1 MKRHFPFPPYPN
13 GWFQVAYADELQPG
27 QVLPLS
33 YFGRELVAFR
43 GGDGKVSVL
52 DAFCPHL
59 GAHLGYGGKVQG
71 DSIVCPFHAWRFDG
85 CGTCVEVPYAKKIP
99 PKAKVNAWH
108 AREVNGLILLWHH
121 AEGAPPLWEVPV
133 LPEIGH
139 DEWTAYERRRWKV
152 RTRNQEMAENAVD
165 SAHFHFL
172 HGTMNQPES
181 RAEAQGPVLHV
192 YSTTGMS
199 TPRGGVDG
207 SVESTSYGFGYSTVR
222 FTGIV
227 DTLLVSGMAPID
239 DEHIDVR
246 FSFTL
251 KKLVDKDVT
260 KSVGKAFIKEVSRQ
274 LEQDIPI
281 WEHKVYLDRP
291 VLCDG
296 DGPIGLF
303 RKWARQF
310 YSTPAQAGEAA
321 AAAAA
326 APAEAGAVASGGR

>member
-1 MKRHFPFPPYPN
+1 MNRRFPFPPFAN
-13 GWFQVAYADELQPG
+13 GWFQVAYSDELTSG

-43 GGDGKVSVL
+43 GSDGKAAVL

-85 CGTCVEVPYAKKIP
+85 CGGCVDVPYAKKIP
-99 PKAKVNAWH
+99 PKAKMRAWPV
-108 AREVNGLILLWHH
+108 RELNGLIMVWHH
-121 AEGAPPLWEVPV
+121 AEDAPPSWELPV
-133 LPEIGH
+133 LPEYGNE
-139 DEWTAYERRRWKV
+139 EWTTYERRRWKIK
-152 RTRNQEMAENAVD
+152 TRNQEMAENAVD

-172 HGTMNQPES
+172 HGTSNMPQS
-181 RAEAQGPVLHV
+181 RAEMQGPVLKV
-192 YSTTGMS
+192 ISTTGMS

-207 SVESTSYGFGYSTVR
+207 TVESNSYGFGFSTVR

-227 DTLLVSGMAPID
+227 DTLLVSTMVPID
-239 DEHIDVR
+239 EEHVDVR
-246 FSFTL
+246 FNFTL
-251 KKLVDKDVT
+251 KKWPDKDVT
-260 KSVGKAFIKEVSRQ
+260 KSVGKAFIGEVSRQ

-281 WEHKVYLDRP
+281 WEHKVYWDHP

-303 RKWARQF
+303 RKWCRQF
-310 YSTPAQAGEAA
+310 YSLPREAQAEVG
-321 AAAAA
+321 
-326 APAEAGAVASGGR
+326 

>member
-1 MKRHFPFPPYPN
+1 MTTRRFPFPPFPN
-13 GWFQVAYADELQPG
+13 GWFQVAYADELGPG

-43 GGDGKVSVL
+43 TAAGAVNVL

-59 GAHLGYGGKVQG
+59 GAHLGYGGRVDG
-71 DSIVCPFHAWRFDG
+71 ESIVCPFHAWRFDG
-85 CGTCVEVPYAKKIP
+85 CGGCVEVPYAKKIP
-99 PKAKVNAWH
+99 PKAKMQAWPV
-108 AREVNGLILLWHH
+108 REVNGVILVWHH
-121 AEGAPPLWEVPV
+121 AEGAPPAWEVPS
-133 LPEIGH
+133 LPEVGSE
-139 DEWTAYERRRWKV
+139 EWTPYQRRRWKV

-172 HGTMNQPES
+172 HGTSNMPES
-181 RAEAQGPVLHV
+181 RAEAEGPILKVF
-192 YSTTGMS
+192 STTGMS

-222 FTGIV
+222 FKGIV
-227 DTLLVSGMAPID
+227 ETLLVSSTVPID
-239 DEHIDVR
+239 EEHVDVR

-251 KKLVDKDVT
+251 KKLPDKDVT
-260 KSVGKAFIKEVSRQ
+260 KSVGKAFIGEVSRQ

-281 WEHKVYLDRP
+281 WENKVFWDHP

-303 RKWARQF
+303 RKWSRQF
-310 YSTPAQAGEAA
+310 YSTGAAGEAKQA
-321 AAAAA
+321 A
-326 APAEAGAVASGGR
+326 GG

>member
-13 GWFQVAYADELQPG
+13 GWFQVAYADELGPG

-33 YFGRELVAFR
+33 YFGRELVLFR
-43 GGDGKVSVL
+43 GAGGEAHVL

-59 GAHLGYGGKVQG
+59 GAHLGHGGRVEG
-71 DSIVCPFHAWRFDG
+71 ESIVCPFHAWRFDG
-85 CGTCVEVPYAKKIP
+85 CGGCVEVPYAKKIP
-99 PKAKVNAWH
+99 PKAKMRAWPV
-108 AREVNGLILLWHH
+108 REVNGLILIWHH
-121 AEGAPPLWEVPV
+121 AEDAPPAWEVPA
-133 LPEIGH
+133 LPEVG
-139 DEWTAYERRRWKV
+139 DDAWTPYERRRWKI

-172 HGTMNQPES
+172 HGTSNMPES
-181 RAEAQGPVLHV
+181 RAEAVGPVLKV
-192 YSTTGMS
+192 FSTTGMS

-222 FTGIV
+222 FKGIV
-227 DTLLVSGMAPID
+227 ETLLVSSMTPVD
-239 DEHIDVR
+239 EEHIDVR

-251 KKLVDKDVT
+251 KKLPDKDVT
-260 KSVGKAFIKEVSRQ
+260 KSVGKAFIGEVSRQ

-281 WEHKVYLDRP
+281 WENKVYWDHP

-303 RKWARQF
+303 RKWSRQF
-310 YSTPAQAGEAA
+310 YSTPQEAGDDAA
-321 AAAAA
+321 AVRAA
-326 APAEAGAVASGGR
+326 R

>member
-1 MKRHFPFPPYPN
+1 MMKRTYPFPPYPN
-13 GWFQVAYADELQPG
+13 GWFVLGYADEVAPG
-27 QVLPLS
+27 QVTPLS
-33 YFGRELVAFR
+33 YFGRELVMFR
-43 GGDGKVSVL
+43 GADGKLSVL

-59 GAHLGYGGKVQG
+59 GAHLGYGGKVEG

-85 CGTCVEVPYAKKIP
+85 CGGCVSVPYAKKIP
-99 PKAKVNAWH
+99 PKAKIGAWQV
-108 AREVNGLILLWHH
+108 REVNGLILVWHH
-121 AEGAPPLWEVPV
+121 GEGAPPSWEVPS
-133 LPEIGH
+133 LPEVGS
-139 DEWTAYERRRWKV
+139 EGWTPYERRKWKI

-172 HGTMNQPES
+172 HGTSNMPQS
-181 RAEAQGPVLHV
+181 RAEAVGPVLKV
-192 YSTTGMS
+192 FSTTGMS

-227 DTLLVSGMAPID
+227 ETLLVSGMVPVD
-239 DEHIDVR
+239 DEHVEVR

-251 KKLVDKDVT
+251 KKLPDKDVT
-260 KSVGKAFIKEVSRQ
+260 KSVGKAFIHEVSRQ

-281 WEHKVYLDRP
+281 WEHKTYFDRP

-310 YSTPAQAGEAA
+310 YSMPGSAEVVEVGEAA
-321 AAAAA
+321 A
-326 APAEAGAVASGGR
+326 GG